1 MNDYGFEE
9 QLKVLYDLDE
19 LFLFREQDK
28 RDEQFSNTVELIDSD
43 KREISAKEKDV
54 LEDNNE
60 DNAVCLSLDCYVEK
74 AKENENHTLGSR
86 R

>member
-1 MNDYGFEE
+1 M
-9 QLKVLYDLDE
+9 YDPDE
-19 LFLFREQDK
+19 LFLCREQDK

-74 AKENENHTLGSR
+74 AKENENHTLGR
-86 R
+86 RR